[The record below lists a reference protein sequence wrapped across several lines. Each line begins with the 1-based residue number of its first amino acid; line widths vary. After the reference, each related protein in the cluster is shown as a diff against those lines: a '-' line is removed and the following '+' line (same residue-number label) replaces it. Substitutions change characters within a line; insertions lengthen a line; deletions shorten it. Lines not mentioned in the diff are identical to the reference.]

1 MASSKLVYGST
12 VTPIDKILNLEQE
25 FQKSVEESIK
35 KLAKI
40 LDIPKEKLQ
49 LVTNDYN
56 NGNYSE
62 YLLLIV
68 RY

>member
-1 MASSKLVYGST
+1 MKMASSKLVYGST

-40 LDIPKEKLQ
+40 LAIF
-49 LVTNDYN
+49 
-56 NGNYSE
+56 
-62 YLLLIV
+62 
-68 RY
+68 